1 MRDHI
6 EPKKELGHSDTK
18 EEAARQREERR
29 AKLAKDDEAQTET
42 RGVVAEAAKTGQGK
56 DDCETCP

>member
-29 AKLAKDDEAQTET
+29 AKHAKDDEARTEAES
-42 RGVVAEAAKTGQGK
+42 VVAEVATTGQGK